1 MKRHAKPDANH
12 SAIVQWY
19 RDLGCSVADTHA
31 AGLGVPDLFVGCVG
45 LCDPVEVK
53 TEEGRLLLSQET
65 FIKTWRGTPVRIV
78 RTQTDVID
86 HVTEIRQRARRRVA

>member
-1 MKRHAKPDANH
+1 MRQRYPKPDANH
-12 SAIVQWY
+12 AAVAQWY
-19 RDLGCSVADTHA
+19 RDLGCSVADTSG

-65 FIKTWRGTPVRIV
+65 FIAKWRGSPVRLV
-78 RTQTDVID
+78 RTQTDVIE
-86 HVTEIRQRARRRVA
+86 HVTDMRKRGRLT

>member
-1 MKRHAKPDANH
+1 MKRHVKPDANH
-12 SAIVQWY
+12 SAIAGWY

-53 TEEGRLLLSQET
+53 TEEGKLLPSQET
-65 FIKTWRGTPVRIV
+65 FIATWRGSRVRVV
-78 RTQTDVID
+78 RTQTDVIE
-86 HVTEIRQRARRRVA
+86 HVTEMRRRGRAAA